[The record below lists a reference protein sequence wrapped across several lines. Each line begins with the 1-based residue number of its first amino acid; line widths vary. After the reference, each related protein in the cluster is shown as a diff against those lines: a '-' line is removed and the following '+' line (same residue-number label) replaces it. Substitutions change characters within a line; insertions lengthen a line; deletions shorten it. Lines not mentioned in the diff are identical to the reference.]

1 MLAKLLN
8 RIPIAHRQF
17 IAFCLVGGIGFFVDA
32 GSFSILFRWVGL
44 DRVTARVISMFVI
57 AMTGS
62 WLLNRS
68 ITFRDRQ
75 DQPLWREYL
84 RFAAVNSIGN
94 LANFGTHALL
104 VETVPLFIRI
114 PELAIV
120 VGTAVGVSFNF
131 TGSKYFVFRRAAEP
145 PAKAA

>member
-32 GSFSILFRWVGL
+32 GSFSILNRFIGL
-44 DRVTARVISMFVI
+44 DRISARVLSEFAI

-68 ITFRDRQ
+68 ITFRDRP
-75 DQPLWREYL
+75 DQPLWQEYL
-84 RFAAVNSIGN
+84 RFAAANSVGN
-94 LANFGTHALL
+94 LANLGVHSLL
-104 VETVPLFIRI
+104 VETVP
-114 PELAIV
+114 
-120 VGTAVGVSFNF
+120 
-131 TGSKYFVFRRAAEP
+131 
-145 PAKAA
+145 